1 MDIRLGDTTAISDL
15 ICIYRTNIME
25 DSSVKPIA
33 ATSSFSKL
41 VSECSGA
48 LVREEGENIRT
59 LYLSLPA
66 TLYHTVLVNLC
77 VRSSV

>member
-1 MDIRLGDTTAISDL
+1 
-15 ICIYRTNIME
+15 ME

-33 ATSSFSKL
+33 GTPSFSKL

-48 LVREEGENIRT
+48 LVREEGENKRT
-59 LYLSLPA
+59 PYLSLPA